1 MNVQDT
7 IDAMQKLKLTGMAR
21 CYGAML
27 SQPLH
32 EQPEA
37 HLMMAMTMDAEGE
50 YRALKRTQLYL
61 SRSRLR
67 YNALPEHINCS
78 VQRGIT
84 KEQLLMLCDGLYID
98 KAENILITGSTGSGK
113 SYLACALG
121 RQACLTGRRS
131 IYYAMNRFI
140 ESLSAARLDGS
151 MLKWMNQIAKT
162 PLLIIDD
169 FGLKKMDT
177 HARLALLDILED
189 RYGKGST
196 IVTSQL
202 PVAQWHEYIGDPTLA
217 DAIMDRLI
225 PHAHKIDLQGESLRG
240 KKR

>member
-1 MNVQDT
+1 
-7 IDAMQKLKLTGMAR
+7 
-21 CYGAML
+21 
-27 SQPLH
+27 
-32 EQPEA
+32 
-37 HLMMAMTMDAEGE
+37 
-50 YRALKRTQLYL
+50 
-61 SRSRLR
+61 
-67 YNALPEHINCS
+67 
-78 VQRGIT
+78 
-84 KEQLLMLCDGLYID
+84 
-98 KAENILITGSTGSGK
+98 
-113 SYLACALG
+113 
-121 RQACLTGRRS
+121 
-131 IYYAMNRFI
+131 MNRFI